1 LIFDIVIINQFM
13 PYSISIRQRTP
24 YRFIGSC
31 PSVPEAQGEGRTFGD
46 CLANTREAV
55 ERCLEERKKCRQ
67 EIPEEDPAP
76 QVILVYS

>member
-1 LIFDIVIINQFM
+1 M

-24 YRFIGSC
+24 YHFIGSC
-31 PSVPEAQGEGRTFGD
+31 PSVPEAQGEGRTFD
-46 CLANTREAV
+46 ACLTNTREAI
-55 ERCLEERKKCRQ
+55 ERCLAERKECGQ